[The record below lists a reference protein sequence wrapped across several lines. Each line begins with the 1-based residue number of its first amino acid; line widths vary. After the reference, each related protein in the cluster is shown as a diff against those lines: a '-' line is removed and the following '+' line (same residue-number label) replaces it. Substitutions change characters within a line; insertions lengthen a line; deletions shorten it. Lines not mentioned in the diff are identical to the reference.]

1 MIYDGVEWA
10 DINNKFQRLSE
21 QLVPGLALL
30 HILANLD
37 PFFKNMI
44 FFCKILTLKYISSK
58 RAKENLQEFLKKYFI
73 GNKVFV
79 DKGMILWESHLC

>member
-44 FFCKILTLKYISSK
+44 FFFVKY
-58 RAKENLQEFLKKYFI
+58 
-73 GNKVFV
+73 
-79 DKGMILWESHLC
+79 